1 MTSLTQ
7 PEVQE
12 IDSQISGIRS
22 KRGRIMEGLR
32 LIFEQS
38 IKRSNGY
45 TVDLDEA
52 TFIIRGWQ
60 DRTKETTPVIYIVDD
75 NQNRSRNAGCLRN
88 YDWVI
93 QLYVHYH
100 GDNLIEFEEFIADV
114 EECIDDNNTIA
125 QQINKME
132 VENIISD
139 GQLFASE
146 DTAEHHLA
154 QITLGIIYTRKARN
168 PR

>member
-12 IDSQISGIRS
+12 IDSKISGIRS
-22 KRGRIMEGLR
+22 KRGRILEGLR
-32 LIFEQS
+32 LILQKS
-38 IKRSNGY
+38 ITRANGY

-52 TFIIRGWQ
+52 TFVMRGWQ
-60 DRTKETTPVIYIVDD
+60 DRTKENTPVLYIVDD
-75 NQNRSRNAGCLRN
+75 VQTRPRNAGQIRG
-88 YDWVI
+88 YDWII
-93 QLYVHYH
+93 QIYAQFH
-100 GDNLIEFEEFIADV
+100 GDDMIAFEEFLADI

-132 VENIISD
+132 VEGIISD
-139 GQLFASE
+139 GQLFASN
-146 DTAEHHLA
+146 DTDEHHLA
-154 QITLGIIYTRKARN
+154 QITIGVIYTRKARN